1 MVKIKKRR
9 TAKSGQDG
17 KETSDEMR
25 IVAARDRLKGAL
37 QDLIDHSDDDSSS
50 SQDDH
55 TPVSPPAKSPKK
67 ESKQTVRRKKKKEV
81 DVDQQFHHTFVMK
94 LFDRSVD
101 LAQFAEETPLYPIC
115 RAWMANKPTIK
126 TEPENVPEKQKEES
140 MEEEKLKEEND
151 EEIDPDN
158 IKDVYK
164 LPPPVG
170 PPVNRI
176 PSPERVEL
184 IGITDET
191 FEMNTNK
198 GVLLNEHMERW
209 MRVRRKWQKAA
220 QDNEARYAESGKILT
235 AIYKKA
241 VRAYQQ

>member
-50 SQDDH
+50 SQDDR
-55 TPVSPPAKSPKK
+55 TPVSPKSPKK
-67 ESKQTVRRKKKKEV
+67 DSRQTVRRRKKKEV

-101 LAQFAEETPLYPIC
+101 LAQFGDETPLYPIC
-115 RAWMANKPTIK
+115 RAWMANQPIPSIK
-126 TEPENVPEKQKEES
+126 TEPEDVPEEAKDES
-140 MEEEKLKEEND
+140 MAEPKEND
-151 EEIDPDN
+151 DVVDLEN

-164 LPPPVG
+164 MPPPVG
-170 PPVNRI
+170 PPLSRI

-184 IGITDET
+184 QGITDET
-191 FEMNTNK
+191 FQMNTNK

-241 VRAYQQ
+241 LKAYQQ